1 MESLV
6 RQAKRMRATMEDSQ
20 LVGYGDLA
28 PSGERAKERL
38 GYPLTQ
44 IAINGYYEGRAF
56 LKGERWLFPR
66 KPLQGGRGEGRA

>member
-1 MESLV
+1 M

-20 LVGYGDLA
+20 LVGYGALA

-44 IAINGYYEGRAF
+44 ITINGYYEGRLF
-56 LKGERWLFPR
+56 LNGVRWLLSQ
-66 KPLQGGRGEGRA
+66 KPLQGGRGESRA

>member
-1 MESLV
+1 M

-20 LVGYGDLA
+20 LVGYGGLA

-44 IAINGYYEGRAF
+44 ITINGYYEGRAF
-56 LKGERWLFPR
+56 LKGVR
-66 KPLQGGRGEGRA
+66 